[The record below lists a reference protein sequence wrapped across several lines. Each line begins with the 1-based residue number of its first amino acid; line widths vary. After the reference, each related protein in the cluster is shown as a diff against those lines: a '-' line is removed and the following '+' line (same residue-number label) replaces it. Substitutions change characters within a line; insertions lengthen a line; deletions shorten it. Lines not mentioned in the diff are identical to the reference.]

1 MLYSVSLILIARQQE
16 HYEAGLD
23 VLGTVVDS
31 FQVL

>member
-1 MLYSVSLILIARQQE
+1 MLYSVSLILIARQE